1 MVTPVLRLSPPG
13 PHAAP
18 ELDPAQ
24 ERVASWAGPGTCV
37 VLGSPGT
44 GATTAIVEAAVAHL
58 SEHPA
63 ARTLVLARDR
73 DAVRRMRAA
82 IARRLPA
89 GALPTVTTFHG
100 LAYSLVRR
108 TTGPGRD
115 SAMPRLLSGAEE
127 DARIRDLLR
136 GAIDDGYVPWPDD
149 LLAASA
155 TLGFANDLRAMLAR
169 ARELGLS
176 PADVDAIGREA
187 GVPAWQTLG
196 RLAEIDAE
204 VMALEGVIDYGG
216 LLELAIDAASD
227 WSGEL
232 DRIYVDDFQE
242 AGPLQ
247 RQLLQALTG
256 PATSTVVAADPDI
269 AAFGFR
275 GGDRLGALRLID
287 EARADVIVLDRVHSG
302 TGAIRAAYDAIR
314 RQPALP
320 GLSAPHLRAYRHP
333 EDDTPADQGTAR
345 VLAHDTWSDLV
356 AWVTDD
362 VRQLHL
368 GQSGPGQP
376 GPGQSGA
383 EPVPWSD
390 IAIIARSTS
399 HLESLR
405 RALAAVGVPVTM
417 ASADIPL
424 PDEPAVATLLAAASA
439 AIAPED
445 LSVQDAVDLVTGPLL
460 ALDVADLRALARAL
474 REEFRAVHP
483 GQPAPP
489 GTALVRDL
497 LAEAVTDPRTS
508 RDVAAPAREA
518 CARLLALGGAL
529 AVVRE
534 RADAGAAPGEVLW
547 QAWSGALPDPEGW
560 AWPERLR
567 RAALA
572 GHAPSGHDLDAVLA
586 LFATAERLSDRYAG
600 VVGIRGLLAALHG
613 QRVAAERV
621 AAAAPAT
628 PAVSLLTAHLAVGR
642 RWNHVIVVGAQEGT
656 WPPAL
661 GGSSALRLPEWD
673 AMVTGSM
680 ASDPSSALRAAS
692 ADRMAQE
699 RRLFALAVSRARTH
713 LTVATVSSDADQ
725 PSRFIDD
732 LGIEPIHRP
741 GRPPRPLTL
750 DGLIARLRTTAQDP
764 AQSPGVRRAAI
775 HRLAV
780 LADAVDESG
789 VPLAPRADPATWWG
803 VVDPTPGVEPIR
815 PLDRPVTL
823 SGSGLAALQG
833 CPLRWFLSR
842 VVRAEGPRGR
852 ALAIGSLVHAMAER
866 AARGDIPVDSD
877 VMLREIDRVWAE
889 LPFDA
894 PWEAQ
899 AERTEVAAAL
909 ARLCAYLR
917 TADEAI
923 AVEHEF
929 RVTIP
934 LKTDADDGPRAGD
947 SIDEVVLSGAID
959 RVEITADGR
968 VRLIDFKTART
979 PPSGPAVESDPQ
991 LATYQLAVQH
1001 GALGDLVAGPRL
1013 EGAALVQLRV
1023 EGSVSAGLPRV
1034 QGQSALDDGDD
1045 AWIVDDMV
1053 AAVACVR
1060 AEDFPAVPSNDCR
1073 TCPYVTA
1080 CPAQPEG
1087 REVLT

>member
-1 MVTPVLRLSPPG
+1 MPAPVLRLSPPG
-13 PHAAP
+13 PYVAP
-18 ELDPAQ
+18 PLDPAQ
-24 ERVASWAGPGTCV
+24 ERVVSWRGPGTCV

-44 GATTAIVEAAVAHL
+44 GATTAIVEAVVAHV

-63 ARTLVLARDR
+63 AGTLVLARDR

-82 IARRLPA
+82 IARRMPA

-108 TTGPGRD
+108 TTGPGPE

-136 GAIDDGYVPWPDD
+136 GAIDDGDVPWPDD

-176 PADVDAIGREA
+176 PADVDAVGREA

-216 LLELAIDAASD
+216 LLELAIESAGD
-227 WSGEL
+227 WPGEL
-232 DRIYVDDFQE
+232 DRIYVDDFHE

-247 RQLLQALTG
+247 RQLLRALTG
-256 PATSTVVAADPDI
+256 RATATVVAADPDI

-275 GGDRLGALRLID
+275 GGDRLGALRLIA
-287 EARADVIVLDRVHSG
+287 EAAADVIVLDRVHSG
-302 TGAIRAAYDAIR
+302 AGMIRAAYDAVR

-320 GLSAPHLRAYRHP
+320 GLSAPILRAYRQ
-333 EDDTPADQGTAR
+333 PAKDPAADAGTVE
-345 VLAHDTWSDLV
+345 VLSHDTWGDLV
-356 AWVTDD
+356 AWVADD
-362 VRQLHL
+362 VRQRHL
-368 GQSGPGQP
+368 GQSGPGQ
-376 GPGQSGA
+376 SGA
-383 EPVPWSD
+383 APVAWGD

-405 RALAAVGVPVTM
+405 RALTAVGVPVTM

-424 PDEPAVATLLAAASA
+424 PEEPAVATLLAAASA

-445 LSVQDAVDLVTGPLL
+445 LSIQGAVDLVTGPLL
-460 ALDVADLRALARAL
+460 ALDIADLRALARAL
-474 REEFRAVHP
+474 REDFRARHP

-489 GTALVRDL
+489 GTTLVRDL
-497 LAEAVTDPRTS
+497 LAEAIADPRVT

-518 CARLLALGGAL
+518 RGRVVALGGAL
-529 AVVRE
+529 AAVRE
-534 RADAGAAPGEVLW
+534 RADSGAAPGDVLW

-560 AWPERLR
+560 PWPERLR

-572 GHAPSGHDLDAVLA
+572 GHASSGHDLDAVLA

-642 RWNHVIVVGAQEGT
+642 TWDHVIVVGAQEGT

-673 AMVTGSM
+673 AIVTGSM

-692 ADRMAQE
+692 AERMAQE
-699 RRLFALAVSRARTH
+699 RRLFALAVSRARTQ
-713 LTVATVSSDADQ
+713 LTVATVSSDAEQ
-725 PSRFIDD
+725 PSRFVDD
-732 LGIEPIHRP
+732 LGIEPRHRP

-764 AQSPGVRRAAI
+764 AQSPSVRRAAV

-780 LADAVDESG
+780 LADAVDDAG

-803 VVDPTPGVEPIR
+803 VADPTSGVEPIR
-815 PLDRPVTL
+815 PLDRPVAL

-866 AARGDIPVDSD
+866 AARGDIPADPD
-877 VMLREIDRVWAE
+877 VMLGEIDRVWAE

-894 PWEAQ
+894 PWEAE
-899 AERTEVAAAL
+899 AERGEVAAAL
-909 ARLCAYLR
+909 SRLCAYLR
-917 TADEAI
+917 DADDAI

-929 RVTIP
+929 HVTIP
-934 LKTDADDGPRAGD
+934 LSVGADAGESEDM
-947 SIDEVVLSGAID
+947 VVLRGAID

-991 LATYQLAVQH
+991 LATYQIAVQH
-1001 GALGDLVAGPRL
+1001 GALGDLMADPEL
-1013 EGAALVQLRV
+1013 DGAALVQLRV
-1023 EGSVSAGLPRV
+1023 DAKGSAGLPRV
-1034 QGQSALDDGDD
+1034 QEQSALEESDDV
-1045 AWIVDDMV
+1045 WIVEDMA
-1053 AAVACVR
+1053 AAVSRVR
-1060 AEDFPAVPSNDCR
+1060 AEDFPAVPSGDCR

>member
-1 MVTPVLRLSPPG
+1 MPVPVLRLSPPG
-13 PHAAP
+13 PYDAP
-18 ELDPAQ
+18 PLDPAQ
-24 ERVASWAGPGTCV
+24 ERVVSWTGPGTCV

-44 GATTAIVEAAVAHL
+44 GATTAIVESVVAHL
-58 SEHPA
+58 SVHPS

-82 IARRLPA
+82 IARRMPA

-108 TTGPGRD
+108 TTGPGPD

-136 GAIDDGYVPWPDD
+136 GAIDDGDVPWPDD

-232 DRIYVDDFQE
+232 DRVYVDDFQE

-287 EARADVIVLDRVHSG
+287 ETDADVIVLDQVHSG
-302 TGAIRAAYDAIR
+302 AGAIRAAYDAVR

-320 GLSAPHLRAYRHP
+320 GLGASLLRAYRHP
-333 EDDTPADQGTAR
+333 EDDPRADQGTVE
-345 VLAHDTWSDLV
+345 VLAHDTWGDLV
-356 AWVTDD
+356 AWVADD
-362 VRQLHL
+362 LRRRHL
-368 GQSGPGQP
+368 GQSGL
-376 GPGQSGA
+376 GPSGA

-390 IAIIARSTS
+390 MAVIARSTS

-405 RALAAVGVPVTM
+405 RALTSVGVPVTM

-424 PDEPAVATLLAAASA
+424 PEEPAVATLLAAASA
-439 AIAPED
+439 AIEPET
-445 LSVQDAVDLVTGPLL
+445 LSVQGAVDLVTGPLL

-474 REEFRAVHP
+474 REEFRAAQP

-497 LAEAVTDPRTS
+497 LAAAIADPGAS
-508 RDVAAPAREA
+508 RDVAEPARDA
-518 CARLLALGGAL
+518 CARVLALGGAL
-529 AVVRE
+529 AAVRE
-534 RADAGAAPGEVLW
+534 RADSGAAPGEVLW
-547 QAWSGALPDPEGW
+547 EAWSGAVPDAEGW

-567 RAALA
+567 RAALG

-642 RWNHVIVVGAQEGT
+642 RWDHVIVVGAQEGT

-661 GGSSALRLPEWD
+661 GGSSALRLHEWD
-673 AMVTGSM
+673 AIVTGSM

-692 ADRMAQE
+692 AERMAQE

-713 LTVATVSSDADQ
+713 LTVATVSSDAEQ
-725 PSRFIDD
+725 PSRFVDD
-732 LGIEPIHRP
+732 LGIEPRHRP

-764 AQSPGVRRAAI
+764 AQPPTLRRAAA
-775 HRLAV
+775 HRLAI
-780 LADAVDESG
+780 LADAVDDAG

-803 VVDPTPGVEPIR
+803 VVDPTPGMEPIR
-815 PLDRPVTL
+815 PSDRPVAL

-866 AARGDIPVDSD
+866 AVRGDIPADPEA
-877 VMLREIDRVWAE
+877 MLREIDRVWAE

-899 AERTEVAAAL
+899 AERAEVAAAL

-917 TADEAI
+917 DADGAI

-929 RVTIP
+929 SVTIP
-934 LKTDADDGPRAGD
+934 LRGDADAGVRTGE
-947 SIDEVVLSGAID
+947 SIDEVVLRGAID

-979 PPSGPAVESDPQ
+979 PPSGRAVESDPQ

-1001 GALGDLVAGPRL
+1001 GALGDLVADSEL
-1013 EGAALVQLRV
+1013 DGAALVQLRV
-1023 EGSVSAGLPRV
+1023 DANGAPGRPRV
-1034 QGQSALDDGDD
+1034 QEQSALDQGGE
-1045 AWIVDDMV
+1045 AWIVDDMA
-1053 AAVACVR
+1053 AAVARIR
-1060 AEDFPAVPSNDCR
+1060 AEDFPAVPSSECR

-1087 REVLT
+1087 REVLA

>member
-1 MVTPVLRLSPPG
+1 MPVPVLRLSPPG
-13 PHAAP
+13 PYAAP
-18 ELDPAQ
+18 PLDAAQ
-24 ERVASWAGPGTCV
+24 ERVVSWAGPGTCV
-37 VLGSPGT
+37 VLGGPGT
-44 GATTAIVEAAVAHL
+44 GATTAIVEAVVAHL
-58 SEHPA
+58 TEQLSS
-63 ARTLVLARDR
+63 RVLVLARDR
-73 DAVRRMRAA
+73 DAVRRTRAA
-82 IARRLPA
+82 IARRMPV

-108 TTGPGRD
+108 TTGPGPD
-115 SAMPRLLSGAEE
+115 AAMPRLLSGAEE

-136 GAIDDGYVPWPDD
+136 GAIADGDLPWPDD

-169 ARELGLS
+169 AREMGLS
-176 PADVDAIGREA
+176 PADLDAIGQEA

-204 VMALEGVIDYGG
+204 VMALEGVIDYGS
-216 LLELAIDAASD
+216 LLEIAIEAARD

-247 RQLLQALTG
+247 RQLLEALTG
-256 PATSTVVAADPDI
+256 PTTSTVVAADPDI

-275 GGDRLGALRLID
+275 GGDRLGVLRLI
-287 EARADVIVLDRVHSG
+287 EETAAEVIVLDRVHSG
-302 TGAIRAAYDAIR
+302 TGAIRAAYDAVR

-320 GLSAPHLRAYRHP
+320 GLSAPLLRAYRNPGGDSHA
-333 EDDTPADQGTAR
+333 EQGSVE
-345 VLAHDTWSDLV
+345 VLAHDTWGDLV
-356 AWVTDD
+356 AWIADD
-362 VRQLHL
+362 LRQRHL
-368 GQSGPGQP
+368 GRSGVD
-376 GPGQSGA
+376 
-383 EPVPWSD
+383 PVPWSD
-390 IAIIARSTS
+390 IAVIARSTS

-405 RALAAVGVPVTM
+405 RALTASGVPVTM

-445 LSVQDAVDLVTGPLL
+445 LSVQGAVDLVTGPLL

-474 REEFRAVHP
+474 REEFRAAHP

-489 GTALVRDL
+489 GTELVRDMI
-497 LAEAVTDPRTS
+497 AEAIADPGAS
-508 RDVAAPAREA
+508 REVAEPAREA
-518 CARLLALGGAL
+518 GERVRALGAAL
-529 AVVRE
+529 AAVRA
-534 RADAGAAPGEVLW
+534 RADAGAAPGDVLW
-547 QAWSGALPDPEGW
+547 QAWSGAIPDDEGL

-572 GHAPSGHDLDAVLA
+572 GHAASGHDLDAVLA

-600 VVGIRGLLAALHG
+600 VVGIRGLLATLQG

-628 PAVSLLTAHLAVGR
+628 PAVALLTAHLAVGR
-642 RWNHVIVVGAQEGT
+642 QWEHVIVVGAQEGA

-661 GGSSALRLPEWD
+661 GGSSALRVSEWD
-673 AMVTGSM
+673 SIISGGTW
-680 ASDPSSALRAAS
+680 SDSSTALRAAS
-692 ADRMAQE
+692 AERMAQE
-699 RRLFALAVSRARTH
+699 RRLFALAVSRARSR
-713 LTVATVSSDADQ
+713 LTVATVSSDSEQ
-725 PSRFIDD
+725 PSRFVDD
-732 LGIEPIHRP
+732 LGIEPRHRS

-750 DGLIARLRTTAQDP
+750 DGLVARLRTVAQDP
-764 AQSPGVRRAAI
+764 GQSPALRSAAVQ
-775 HRLAV
+775 RLAV
-780 LADAVDESG
+780 LADAIDDEG
-789 VPLAPRADPATWWG
+789 VPLAPRADPMTWWG
-803 VVDPTPGVEPIR
+803 VVEPTPGLEPVR
-815 PLDRPVTL
+815 PVDRPVAL
-823 SGSGLAALQG
+823 SGSGLATLRG

-866 AARGDIPVDSD
+866 AARDEIPRDPD
-877 VMLREIDRVWAE
+877 VMLGEIDRVWAE

-899 AERTEVAAAL
+899 AERAEVAAAL
-909 ARLCAYLR
+909 ARLCAYLSA
-917 TADEAI
+917 ADPVL

-929 RVTIP
+929 HVTIP
-934 LKTDADDGPRAGD
+934 LTVGAGAEAGAGGTE
-947 SIDEVVLSGAID
+947 DEVVLRGAID

-968 VRLIDFKTART
+968 VRLVDFKTART

-1001 GALGDLVAGPRL
+1001 GALGDLAPDPELAG
-1013 EGAALVQLRV
+1013 ATLVQLRV
-1023 EGSVSAGLPRV
+1023 DASGSPGHPRV
-1034 QGQSALDDGDD
+1034 QGQSALDDRDD
-1045 AWIVDDMV
+1045 DWIVDEM
-1053 AAVACVR
+1053 AAALARVR
-1060 AEDFPAVPSNDCR
+1060 AEDFPAVPSGDCR
-1073 TCPYVTA
+1073 TCPYVSA

-1087 REVLT
+1087 REVLA